1 MSTKVNSPDE
11 LPRKPGIYIMK
22 DKNEEIIYVGKSKS
36 LRSRVRSY
44 FQKTLI
50 GLRLKS

>member
-22 DKNEEIIYVGKSKS
+22 DKNEEI
-36 LRSRVRSY
+36 
-44 FQKTLI
+44 
-50 GLRLKS
+50 LRLKS

>member
-22 DKNEEIIYVGKSKS
+22 DKNEEINH
-36 LRSRVRSY
+36 LEAE
-44 FQKTLI
+44 
-50 GLRLKS
+50 